1 MPPVQTKSQ
10 PAKGRWYQMALW
22 ADLAPLRELGFV
34 LYGGTAVAL
43 RLGHR
48 QSVDFDFFTHRPLD
62 RSALLRG
69 LPWLGSADVLQDEP
83 ETLTVLAPGGVKVS
97 FFGGLQVGRCGEP
110 DTTADGV
117 MVVASLEDLLAFKLN
132 LVVQRVEAKDYLDV
146 ASILA
151 AGVPLERGLASAEM
165 LFAPALPPMVVL
177 KALTYFE
184 GGDLS
189 SLLSATRDSLIAAV
203 ASVGDLPR
211 AERRS
216 NCLY

>member
-1 MPPVQTKSQ
+1 
-10 PAKGRWYQMALW
+10 
-22 ADLAPLRELGFV
+22 
-34 LYGGTAVAL
+34 
-43 RLGHR
+43 
-48 QSVDFDFFTHRPLD
+48 
-62 RSALLRG
+62 
-69 LPWLGSADVLQDEP
+69 
-83 ETLTVLAPGGVKVS
+83 
-97 FFGGLQVGRCGEP
+97 VGRCGEP

-189 SLLSATRDSLIAAV
+189 SLPSATRDSLIAAV
-203 ASVGDLPR
+203 ASVGDLLR